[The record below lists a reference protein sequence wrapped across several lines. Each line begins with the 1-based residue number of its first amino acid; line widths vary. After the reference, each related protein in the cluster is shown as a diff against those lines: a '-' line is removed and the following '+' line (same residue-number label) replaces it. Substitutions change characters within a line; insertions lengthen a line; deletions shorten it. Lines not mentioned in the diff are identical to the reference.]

1 MGEKSIL
8 CYRRHTMYFHL
19 VVFSRL
25 QLYISHWYNQ
35 SCLIDA
41 AYTRQVSVEG
51 WPFAKCHHSWSHIK
65 KYTCV
70 WTRWQ
75 VYTQFFKEYHD
86 SLPEEEDSIGYA
98 TFHYIV
104 KMLTMRGD
112 SKAGFS
118 TYYIK
123 LCQVTNVFIIC
134 LIGSEQWI

>member
-1 MGEKSIL
+1 
-8 CYRRHTMYFHL
+8 MYERGDKGIRFL
-19 VVFSRL
+19 
-25 QLYISHWYNQ
+25 
-35 SCLIDA
+35 
-41 AYTRQVSVEG
+41 
-51 WPFAKCHHSWSHIK
+51 
-65 KYTCV
+65 
-70 WTRWQ
+70 
-75 VYTQFFKEYHD
+75 FKEYHD

-123 LCQVTNVFIIC
+123 LCQVTNVLIIC